1 MYSIAD
7 STLAAFELFDCAAV
21 MLSGL
26 LHSLAP
32 SCGEGSRACISC
44 SAVLM
49 RFRRPCS
56 AILCEVRFEV
66 RFVESDVG

>member
-1 MYSIAD
+1 MAD
-7 STLAAFELFDCAAV
+7 STFAAFELFDCAAV

-26 LHSLAP
+26 LLSMAP
-32 SCGEGSRACISC
+32 GCGDGRRACISC

-56 AILCEVRFEV
+56 AILCEVRFDV